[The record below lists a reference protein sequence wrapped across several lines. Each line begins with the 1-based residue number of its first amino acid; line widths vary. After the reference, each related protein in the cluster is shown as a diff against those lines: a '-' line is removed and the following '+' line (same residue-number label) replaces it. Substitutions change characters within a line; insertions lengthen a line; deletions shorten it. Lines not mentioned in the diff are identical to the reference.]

1 MKALIEI
8 INEGKWQSP
17 SLRDMSFI
25 DAYNPSNCKIDKS
38 KTSNIDNYSK
48 NNIGY
53 RSYDLPTKMINHK
66 DVYDIYKPFKITS
79 DKLKEIWDNVN
90 SQDGRTVYDEADLIY
105 LDNKDFGKG
114 MSFKDLCSSPNK
126 LTIIPFTRGS
136 DIWGVFII
144 DFTIK
149 KCTELEFDNHI
160 KYVDKEKFKK
170 LFKMSEKT
178 WLISS
183 DYDMDKPWERLVMTV
198 EFALQKQLK

>member
-1 MKALIEI
+1 MKDLIEI
-8 INEGKWQSP
+8 INEAKWQSP

-38 KTSNIDNYSK
+38 KTSNLEGYSK
-48 NNIGY
+48 NNVGY

-66 DVYDIYKPFKITS
+66 DVYDIYKPFKITG
-79 DKLKEIWDNVN
+79 DKLKEIWDKIN
-90 SQDGRTVYDEADLIY
+90 SQDGRTIYDEADLIY
-105 LDNKDFGKG
+105 LDNKDYGKG
-114 MSFKDLCSSPNK
+114 MSSKDLCSSSNK

-136 DIWGVFII
+136 DICGVFII
-144 DFTIK
+144 DFIIK

-160 KYVDKEKFKK
+160 DYIDKEQFKK
-170 LFKMSEKT
+170 LFKISEKT

-183 DYDMDKPWERLVMTV
+183 DFDIDKPWERLVKPV